1 MADYVETCFKEFVSG
16 ILTVVTEHYENDF
29 PTLSVPEIGVDY
41 GRKYW
46 RVWKDGGQKSVYGF
60 VRKEDGAIFKAATWK
75 APQTKTKTAS
85 RGSVTDEFPLD
96 YVTAYGVKY
105 A

>member
-1 MADYVETCFKEFVSG
+1 MIDYVETCFKEFVSG
-16 ILTVVTEHYENDF
+16 IRTVVTKHYEDDF
-29 PTLSVPEIGVDY
+29 PTLPVPEIGVDY

-46 RVWKDGGQKSVYGF
+46 RIWKGGGQKSVYGF

-75 APQTKTKTAS
+75 APQTKTKTAI
-85 RGSVTDEFPLD
+85 RGYVTDEFPLD